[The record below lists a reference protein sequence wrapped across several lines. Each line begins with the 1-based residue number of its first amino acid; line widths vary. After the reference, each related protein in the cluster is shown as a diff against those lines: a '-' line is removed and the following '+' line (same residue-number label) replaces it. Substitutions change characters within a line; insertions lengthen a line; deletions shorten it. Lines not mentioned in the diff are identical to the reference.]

1 MKTMKHISYAVCG
14 LLLIA
19 LFGCTGGH
27 LRSDDIRAEIEA
39 DARKG
44 SVVAQLCFAVVP
56 DNQPLKDFVP
66 MHVVKRGS
74 VGGTVAEKLGSTAS
88 GQPLFQK
95 NTATQSLLK
104 ALVIPYRPD
113 LWLVFEPPQ
122 NLSFEKW
129 SNWEDATYSTKYR
142 QAYFLILDD
151 EPIHKYTLD
160 KKSVRVRYRLRRY
173 TDDSSFRSVPS
184 VDIPSC

>member
-1 MKTMKHISYAVCG
+1 MKPVSYAVCG
-14 LLLIA
+14 VLANA
-19 LFGCTGGH
+19 LSGCAGGH
-27 LRSDDIRAEIEA
+27 LSSDDIRAEMEA

-66 MHVVKRGS
+66 MDVVKKGS
-74 VGGTVAEKLGSTAS
+74 IGGTVAERIGSTAS

-104 ALVIPYRPD
+104 ALVIPYRPN

-129 SNWEDATYSTKYR
+129 SNWEDVTYSTTYK
-142 QAYFLILDD
+142 QAYLLILDD
-151 EPIHKYTLD
+151 KPIHKYTMD
-160 KKSVRVRYRLRRY
+160 KKSVRARYRLRRY
-173 TDDSSFRSVPS
+173 PDDSSFRSVPNL
-184 VDIPSC
+184 DIPSC